1 VLNPSKKIL
10 IVDDDKRVVKMLVE
24 YMKLYEFKTV
34 CAYNGRDAL
43 AFFDESVDLVVLD
56 INMDDIDGIEVCQKL
71 RENTNVPI
79 IMLSA
84 NATSF
89 DKIKALGVGADD
101 YVVKPFDP
109 LELIARIKAHISRIE
124 RFNASKTIEAP
135 IEFDDIK
142 IFRNAY
148 KVIKGGNEINLSNT
162 EFRLLVYLIDNS
174 FKAVSRQKILK
185 DVWQS
190 DLYDENIVNTYVKR
204 IRMKLEDIGSGEK
217 YIKSI
222 RGVGYMFET
231 EFKYK

>member
-1 VLNPSKKIL
+1 LNHERKIL

-24 YMKLYEFKTV
+24 YMKLYEFKSV

-43 AFFDESVDLVVLD
+43 AFFDDSIDLILLD
-56 INMDDIDGIEVCQKL
+56 INMDGIDGIEVCKKI
-71 RENTNVPI
+71 REKDNVPI

-89 DKIKALGVGADD
+89 DKIKALGMGADD

-109 LELIARIKAHISRIE
+109 LELIARIKAHINRVE
-124 RFNASKTIEAP
+124 RYKASKSLEAP

-142 IFRNAY
+142 IYRNAH
-148 KVIKGGNEINLSNT
+148 KVTKCESEISFSNT
-162 EFRLLVYLIDNS
+162 EFRLLVYLTDNA
-174 FKAVSRQKILK
+174 FNAISRQKILK

-190 DLYDENIVNTYVKR
+190 DLYDENIVNTYIKKIR
-204 IRMKLEDIGSGEK
+204 IKLGDVGSNEK

-231 EFKYK
+231 KFK

>member
-1 VLNPSKKIL
+1 MNRQRKIL
-10 IVDDDKRVVKMLVE
+10 IVDDDKRVVKMLAE

-43 AFFDESVDLVVLD
+43 AFFDETIDLIVLD
-56 INMDDIDGIEVCQKL
+56 INMDDLNGIEVCQKI
-71 RENTNVPI
+71 RENDNVPI

-109 LELIARIKAHISRIE
+109 LELLARIKAHINRIE
-124 RFNASKTIEAP
+124 RYKASKTTEKP

-148 KVIKGGNEINLSNT
+148 KVTKNGNDIKFSNT
-162 EFRLLVYLIDNS
+162 EFRLLVYLIDNA
-174 FKAVSRQKILK
+174 FNAVSRQKILR

-190 DLYDENIVNTYVKR
+190 ELYDENIINTYIKR
-204 IRMKLEDIGSGEK
+204 IRIKLDDISNNEK

-222 RGVGYMFET
+222 RGIGYIFEA
-231 EFKYK
+231 EFK

>member
-1 VLNPSKKIL
+1 MNHERKIL

-43 AFFDESVDLVVLD
+43 AFFDDSVDLIVLD
-56 INMDDIDGIEVCQKL
+56 INMDGINGNEVCQKI
-71 RENTNVPI
+71 RETNNVPI

-89 DKIKALGVGADD
+89 DKIKALGEGADD

-109 LELIARIKAHISRIE
+109 LELVARIKAHINRIE
-124 RFNASKTIEAP
+124 RYKASKNQEVP

-142 IFRNAY
+142 IYRNAY
-148 KVIKGGNEINLSNT
+148 KVTKSEDDISFTNT
-162 EFRLLVYLIDNS
+162 EFRLLVYLIDNA
-174 FKAVSRQKILK
+174 FNAISRQKILK

-190 DLYDENIVNTYVKR
+190 DLYDENIVNTYIKR
-204 IRMKLEDIGSGEK
+204 IRIKLGDVGSHEK

-222 RGVGYMFET
+222 RGVGYIFET
-231 EFKYK
+231 KFK

>member
-1 VLNPSKKIL
+1 MNHERKIL

-24 YMKLYEFKTV
+24 YMKLYEFKTI

-43 AFFDESVDLVVLD
+43 AFFDETVDLIVLD
-56 INMDDIDGIEVCQKL
+56 INMDDINGIEVCQKI
-71 RENTNVPI
+71 RENANVPI

-84 NATSF
+84 NATSL

-109 LELIARIKAHISRIE
+109 LELIARIKAHINKIE
-124 RFNASKTIEAP
+124 RYKASKTTEMP

-148 KVIKGGNEINLSNT
+148 KVTKNGNDISFSNT
-162 EFRLLVYLIDNS
+162 EFRLLVYLIDNA
-174 FKAVSRQKILK
+174 FNAISRQKILK

-190 DLYDENIVNTYVKR
+190 DLYDENIINTYIKR
-204 IRMKLEDIGSGEK
+204 IRIKLDDISNNEK

-222 RGVGYMFET
+222 RGVGYMFEA
-231 EFKYK
+231 EFK

>member
-1 VLNPSKKIL
+1 MNRQRKIL

-43 AFFDESVDLVVLD
+43 AFFDETIDLIVLD
-56 INMDDIDGIEVCQKL
+56 INMDDLNGIEVCQKI
-71 RENTNVPI
+71 RENDNVPI

-109 LELIARIKAHISRIE
+109 LELLARIKAHINRIE
-124 RFNASKTIEAP
+124 RYKASKTTEKP

-142 IFRNAY
+142 IFRKAY
-148 KVIKGGNEINLSNT
+148 KVTKNGNDIKFSNT
-162 EFRLLVYLIDNS
+162 EFRLLVYLIDNA
-174 FKAVSRQKILK
+174 FNAVSRQKILR

-190 DLYDENIVNTYVKR
+190 ELYDENIINTYIKR
-204 IRMKLEDIGSGEK
+204 IRIKLDDMSSKEK

-222 RGVGYMFET
+222 RGIGYIFEA
-231 EFKYK
+231 EFK

>member
-1 VLNPSKKIL
+1 MNHERKIL
-10 IVDDDKRVVKMLVE
+10 IVDDDIRVVKMLVE

-43 AFFDESVDLVVLD
+43 AFFDDFVDLVVLD
-56 INMDDIDGIEVCQKL
+56 INMEDINGIEVCQKI
-71 RENTNVPI
+71 RENSNVPI

-89 DKIKALGVGADD
+89 DKIKALGEGADD

-109 LELIARIKAHISRIE
+109 MELIARIKAHINRVE
-124 RFNASKTIEAP
+124 RYKASKNFESP

-142 IFRNAY
+142 IYHNAY
-148 KVIKGGNEINLSNT
+148 KITKGGVDISLSNT
-162 EFRLLVYLIDNS
+162 EFRLLVYLIDNA
-174 FKAVSRQKILK
+174 FNAVSRQKILK

-190 DLYDENIVNTYVKR
+190 DMYDENIVNTYIKR
-204 IRMKLEDIGSGEK
+204 IRIKLDDDGNNEK

-222 RGVGYMFET
+222 RGVGYMFEA
-231 EFKYK
+231 EFK

>member
-1 VLNPSKKIL
+1 MNHERKIL

-34 CAYNGRDAL
+34 CAYNGRDAF
-43 AFFDESVDLVVLD
+43 AFFDESVDLIVLD
-56 INMDDIDGIEVCQKL
+56 INMEDINGIEVCQKI
-71 RENTNVPI
+71 RENSNVPI

-109 LELIARIKAHISRIE
+109 MELVARIKAHINRIE
-124 RFNASKTIEAP
+124 RYKASKTPEAP

-148 KVIKGGNEINLSNT
+148 KVTKDGNDVNFSNT
-162 EFRLLVYLIDNS
+162 EFRLLIYLIDNA
-174 FKAVSRQKILK
+174 FNAISRQKILK

-190 DLYDENIVNTYVKR
+190 DLYDENIINTYIKR
-204 IRMKLEDIGSGEK
+204 IRIKLDDIGKHEK

-222 RGVGYMFET
+222 RGVGYMFEAD
-231 EFKYK
+231 FK